1 MKWKM
6 LLTPKSSW
14 LALPLVLSGLF
25 LYAVEY
31 GFAQTSAKDQPE
43 QNALLNPRPFLQI
56 PGPNPIILRGPKG
69 AWDEAYIEAGDI
81 TKEDHTY
88 YFYYHGAPIDHQ
100 AWGPGG
106 YRIGGATAEHP
117 LGPWTKMGDKPLI
130 DVGEHEQW
138 DAGGVACPVI
148 LKEKPG
154 KFLMWYC
161 GTRSKPPYKCSVGLA
176 TAPSPN
182 GPWTR
187 YAKNPVIDFCYVS
200 SVVKAN
206 GKYYMY
212 AEYPVGESAS
222 DMGPMALAIGDSPEG
237 PWVPWAGNPVLP
249 VEETGA
255 WDDAGYSESK
265 VLYRDGVFHM
275 FYGGAKEFVPRILG
289 QESIGYA
296 YSFDGKYFVRYGGNP
311 VALRESFPNA
321 SAFSEVHALFEPPFI
336 YAFHT
341 LRYLDPKAAIIP
353 GGIDTEDLGVEVLVT
368 PSAFTLP
375 VPVIVE
381 NSLAPHGTTNIA
393 NCRPISLNGAS
404 RVTITAKANYEH
416 AAKAGMRIHIRS
428 SADGKTYDTVDLL
441 TFDNDFQPG
450 SSGQKTVELSTQDSF
465 IKAFAENL
473 DGTYPISSIK
483 VMAVL
488 SGH

>member
-1 MKWKM
+1 M
-6 LLTPKSSW
+6 LSRFLLLWS
-14 LALPLVLSGLF
+14 LSGFLF
-25 LYAVEY
+25 NAENC
-31 GFAQTSAKDQPE
+31 GFAQTPVEHQQE
-43 QNALLNPRPFLQI
+43 QNALLSVRPFLQI

-81 TKEDHTY
+81 TKDDHTY

-106 YRIGGATAEHP
+106 YRIGGASAEHP
-117 LGPWTKMGDKPLI
+117 LGPWSKMGNKPLI
-130 DVGEHEQW
+130 DVGKREDW
-138 DAGGVACPVI
+138 DGGGVACPVI

-161 GTRSKPPYKCSVGLA
+161 GTRSQPPYKCSVGLA
-176 TAPSPN
+176 TATSPS
-182 GPWTR
+182 GPWTK
-187 YAKNPVIDFCYVS
+187 YEKNPVIEFCYVS
-200 SVVKAN
+200 SVVKAD

-212 AEYPVGESAS
+212 AEYPVGSSAS
-222 DMGPMALAIGDSPEG
+222 DMGPMALAIADSPEG
-237 PWVPWAGNPVLP
+237 PWTKWAGNPVLP

-275 FYGGAKEFVPRILG
+275 FFGGAKEFVPRILG

-296 YSFDGKYFVRYGGNP
+296 YSFDGKHFVRYGGNP

-321 SAFSEVHALFEPPFI
+321 SAFSEVHAYFEPPFI

-368 PSAFTLP
+368 PGAFTLP

-381 NSLAPHGTTNIA
+381 DSLAPHGTTKVSI
-393 NCRPISLNGAS
+393 CRPISLNGAS
-404 RVTITAKANYEH
+404 RVTITASSSYESG
-416 AAKAGMRIHIRS
+416 ARAGMRIHILS
-428 SADGKTYDTVDLL
+428 SADGKTFDTADLL

-450 SSGQKTVELSTQDSF
+450 STGQKTVELKIHNSF
-465 IKAFAENL
+465 IKAVAENL
-473 DGTYPISSIK
+473 DETHPISNIRIT
-483 VMAVL
+483 AVL
-488 SGH
+488 GGQ